1 LGELYE
7 AKYRGTIDLK
17 ELQIP
22 GGQSLNQRIKLEFFG
37 DMPADGVKIETEN
50 AYVMVEVSVDKPLS
64 PEVVEIKP

>member
-1 LGELYE
+1 M
-7 AKYRGTIDLK
+7 K

-22 GGQSLNQRIKLEFFG
+22 GGQSLIQRIKLEFFG